1 MITLNK
7 LVEVI
12 DSNLIPDVPG
22 EAAQEYKVLPVSLDN
37 NTLHL
42 ATCSNLNVSTIN
54 DLKFIL
60 GKEVV
65 LQVWSEDEI
74 EGALEHFYKS
84 NGDKIVEELNE
95 FQVVEKNGELSISEK
110 GSRETDS
117 ASIIKI
123 VNQVITCAIRQR
135 ASDIHIEPYERQLR
149 VRFRIDGVLQNR
161 DELDISKKQALIS
174 RLKIMADLDIA
185 EKRRPQ
191 DGRIRVEDDQRAI
204 DIRVSTLP
212 TDFGE
217 KIVLRILDKD
227 VLQLELGRLGF
238 DDSETQLYEDAVS
251 SPYGMILVTGP
262 TGSGKTTTLYAT
274 LNHLNQET
282 TNILTIEDPIEY
294 NLPGVNQA
302 HMRADIGFS
311 FAKALK
317 TFLRQDPD
325 IIMVGEIR
333 DFETA
338 EIAVRAALT
347 GHLVVSTLHTN
358 DAPGAITRL
367 VDMGVE
373 PFLVGSCVRLVV
385 AQRLVRTICP
395 HCKEENEPP
404 PSLIKSIGS
413 EEAKN
418 INKFYVGRGCK
429 LCYHTGYLGRTA
441 LFEIMQI
448 NELVPMITQ
457 AKPASEL
464 KNRAVK
470 SGMKTLRQSGLA
482 KVKQGITTLDEV
494 LRETRG

>member
-1 MITLNK
+1 MPTTNK
-7 LVEVI
+7 LVETI
-12 DSNLIPDVPG
+12 DSKLISSVPP
-22 EAAQEYKVLPVSLDN
+22 ETAQSYKVLPVSADN

-42 ATCSNLNVSTIN
+42 ATCSHLNASIIN
-54 DLKFIL
+54 DLNFIL
-60 GKEVV
+60 GKEVA
-65 LQVWSEDEI
+65 LQVWPEDEI
-74 EGALEHFYKS
+74 ECALEHFYKP
-84 NGDKIVEELNE
+84 NGNTIVEELNE
-95 FQVVEKNGELSISEK
+95 FQVVEKNWHPSEQEK
-110 GSRETDS
+110 DDRETDS
-117 ASIIKI
+117 CSIVNM

-135 ASDIHIEPYERQLR
+135 ASDVHIEPYEHQLR
-149 VRFRIDGVLQNR
+149 VRYRIDGVLQTR
-161 DELDISKKQALIS
+161 DELHISKKQALIS

-191 DGRIRVEDDQRAI
+191 DGRIRVADDQRTI

-217 KIVLRILDKD
+217 KMVLRILDKG
-227 VLQLELGRLGF
+227 VMQLALGRLGF
-238 DDSETQLYEDAVS
+238 DDQEMQLYEDAVS

-274 LNHLNQET
+274 LNYLNKET

-294 NLPGVNQA
+294 NLAGVNQA

-338 EIAVRAALT
+338 EIAIRAALT

-404 PSLIKSIGS
+404 SSLIQSIDS
-413 EEAKN
+413 EEAEN
-418 INKFYVGRGCK
+418 IKEFYVGRGCK
-429 LCYHTGYLGRTA
+429 LCYQTGYLGRTA

-448 NELVPMITQ
+448 DELVPLITQ

-464 KNRAVK
+464 KNQAVK

-494 LRETRG
+494 LRETHG

>member
-110 GSRETDS
+110 CSRETDS

-191 DGRIRVEDDQRAI
+191 DGRIRVEDGQRTI

-217 KIVLRILDKD
+217 KVVLRILDKE

-238 DDSETQLYEDAVS
+238 DDDETQLYEDAVS

-274 LNHLNQET
+274 LNYLNKET

-404 PSLIKSIGS
+404 PSLIKSIGL

-418 INKFYVGRGCK
+418 INEFYVGRGCK

-448 NELVPMITQ
+448 NELIPMITQ
-457 AKPASEL
+457 RKPASEL
-464 KNRAVK
+464 KNRAVE